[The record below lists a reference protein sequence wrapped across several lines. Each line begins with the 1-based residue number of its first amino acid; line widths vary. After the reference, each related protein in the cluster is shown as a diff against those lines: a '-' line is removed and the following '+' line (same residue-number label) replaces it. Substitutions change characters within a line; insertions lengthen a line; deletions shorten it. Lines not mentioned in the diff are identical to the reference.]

1 MPSSSSG
8 GSCSFFGK
16 LEDEVPALIAGPPRL
31 FICNECVAL
40 ASDIIAEEF
49 EEEALLAR
57 TLPAWEPTEDELRE
71 LERIGRELKQ
81 DEALA
86 VGPDGTIRR
95 VQVIERAD
103 RECENRSLI
112 LACSFCRKRQ
122 DEVRKLIAGPTIY
135 ICDEC
140 VRHYADALAQ
150 GGK

>member
-1 MPSSSSG
+1 MQSSSSG
-8 GSCSFFGK
+8 NSCYFCGK
-16 LEDEVPALIAGPPRL
+16 REDEVAALLAGPPPL
-31 FICNECVAL
+31 FICDECVAL
-40 ASDIIAEEF
+40 ASDIIAEE
-49 EEEALLAR
+49 EGLLAQPV
-57 TLPAWEPTEDELRE
+57 PAWEPTEDQLRE
-71 LERIGRELKQ
+71 LQRIGRELKQ

-86 VGPDGTIRR
+86 VAPDGTIER
-95 VQVIERAD
+95 VQVIQRAGRKRQD
-103 RECENRSLI
+103 RSLI

>member
-1 MPSSSSG
+1 
-8 GSCSFFGK
+8 
-16 LEDEVPALIAGPPRL
+16 L

-86 VGPDGTIRR
+86 IGPDGTIRR
-95 VQVIERAD
+95 VQVIKRAGTQ
-103 RECENRSLI
+103 REDRSLI
-112 LACSFCRKRQ
+112 LTCSFCRKRE
-122 DEVRKLIAGPTIY
+122 DEVRKLIAGPTVY

-140 VRHYADALAQ
+140 VRRYADVLAQ
-150 GGK
+150 DAK